1 VPSQSKAVEEEEQED
16 AEARRGRMKLQ
27 NSVQDIQGLGDIPLA
42 GVHGIPARTTS
53 ASGLGFRV

>member
-1 VPSQSKAVEEEEQED
+1 MPSQSKAVEEEEQED
-16 AEARRGRMKLQ
+16 EEARRGRMKLQ